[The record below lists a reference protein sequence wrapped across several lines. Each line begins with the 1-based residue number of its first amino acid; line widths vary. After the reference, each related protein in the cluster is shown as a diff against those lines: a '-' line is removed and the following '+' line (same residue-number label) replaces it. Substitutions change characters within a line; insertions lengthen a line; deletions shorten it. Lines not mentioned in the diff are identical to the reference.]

1 MTLRTTV
8 LLGAQATGHLRGGNR
23 PNGSKFNDG
32 SKLKVDIMIEEGE
45 LSVSNAEMLSKLI

>member
-1 MTLRTTV
+1 MTFRTIV
-8 LLGAQATGHLRGGNR
+8 LLGAHATGHLRGGNK

-45 LSVSNAEMLSKLI
+45 LNVSNAEILSKFI